1 MRATVVGAG
10 SWGTALAIVLARN
23 GHDICLAAHTAEQA
37 HELQHRRE
45 NLDHLP
51 GTVLPSAITVRP
63 MSEALP
69 EADLAVVATPSHA
82 VREACALLAGR
93 NEPVVVASK
102 GLEPGGGI
110 LTEAAKEALGGVET
124 AALSGPNLAR
134 ELAAGVPTVAVAAS
148 ESREL
153 AMLTREAFSSP
164 KYRVYITDDVIG
176 VELAGALKNVIAI
189 AAGMSDGLSYGDN
202 TKAALLSRG
211 LSEMTR
217 LGVAAGARTETF
229 MGVAGVGD
237 LFATASSSLSRNYR
251 VGLALAQGATLAEAL
266 EAIGQVAEGVPT
278 TEAALALAAR
288 HGLPAPICGAVWSV
302 IRGEATARSN
312 VARLMERT
320 TLYENVGFG
329 VEPFGGA

>member
-10 SWGTALAIVLARN
+10 SWGTALAVVLARN
-23 GHDICLAAHTAEQA
+23 GHDVCLAAHTAEQA
-37 HELQHRRE
+37 HELQARRE

-51 GTVLPSAITVRP
+51 GTALPASITVRP

-82 VREACALLAGR
+82 VRQACALLAGSKA
-93 NEPVVVASK
+93 PVVVASK

-110 LTEAAKEALGGVET
+110 LTDAAREALGGVEV
-124 AALSGPNLAR
+124 AALSGPNLAK
-134 ELAAGVPTVAVAAS
+134 ELAEGVPTVAVAAS
-148 ESREL
+148 QSREL
-153 AMLTREAFSSP
+153 AMLTREAFSSA

-251 VGLALAQGATLAEAL
+251 VGLALAQGASLAEAL

-278 TEAALALAAR
+278 TEAALALASR

-302 IRGEATARSN
+302 IRGEATARAN

-329 VEPFGGA
+329 VEPFGGV